1 MRRLT
6 RVQKYEIE
14 SKSLIAKYFGA
25 KDEYRKRSAN
35 TSVEESLKVSPAKK
49 PKADGRKPGPSE
61 VAPAKEMSVE
71 IEAANVALPNILV
84 TAAPSGAAAATDAP
98 KKKKKKKS
106 KADSAA
112 PGEAFAVTVPSIEP
126 RTGDAVA
133 APTTLHKVKKAKKN
147 KEHREAFALPKA

>member
-6 RVQKYEIE
+6 RVQKYETE
-14 SKSLIAKYFGA
+14 SKTLIAKYFGA

-49 PKADGRKPGPSE
+49 PKADGQQPGPSD

-71 IEAANVALPNILV
+71 VEAHHAALPNILV

-98 KKKKKKKS
+98 KKKKKKS

-112 PGEAFAVTVPSIEP
+112 PVEAFAVTIPATEP
-126 RTGDAVA
+126 RTADAVA
-133 APTTLHKVKKAKKN
+133 APATLQKVKKAKKN

>member
-49 PKADGRKPGPSE
+49 PKADGQKLGPSD

-98 KKKKKKKS
+98 KKKKKKS

-126 RTGDAVA
+126 RTADAVA